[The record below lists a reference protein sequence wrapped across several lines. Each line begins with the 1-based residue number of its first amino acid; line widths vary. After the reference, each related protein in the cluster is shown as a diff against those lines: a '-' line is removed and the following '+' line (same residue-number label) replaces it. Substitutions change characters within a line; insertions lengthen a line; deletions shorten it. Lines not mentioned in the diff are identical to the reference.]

1 MKKFT
6 LAFIVLIA
14 AFAASSFSQIKESAN
29 VKPEKIGSYR
39 MGVLKL
45 YKAGNTFEVR
55 GLVKQRTLHEEL
67 IVSLGDREQA
77 TAILR
82 SMVDYKGE
90 SGKSVALNN
99 PTDNLARWTGSMMGG
114 WEIGITELY
123 ATSIMVSKG
132 EAKKMI
138 KVITENN

>member
-14 AFAASSFSQIKESAN
+14 AFAASSIAQIKESP
-29 VKPEKIGSYR
+29 KPEKIGSYR

-45 YKAGNTFEVR
+45 YKTGDTFEVR
-55 GLVKQRTLHEEL
+55 GLVKQDVSQILT
-67 IVSLGDREQA
+67 VSLGNKEQA
-77 TAILR
+77 TAILQ

-90 SGKSVALNN
+90 SGASLDLNN
-99 PTDNLARWTGSMMGG
+99 PTENVARWMGSMMGG
-114 WEIGITELY
+114 WEIGRTELY

-132 EAKKMI
+132 EIKKMI